1 MLRFPALVRS
11 LNSRLLRGTRMHVR
25 NRPALL
31 WVSRVL
37 ICAALTPA
45 LGRSSFAAEEHPSP
59 VRPREVPCASLV
71 QSRAAVQ
78 SRFYDEPRCEARESS
93 VSGENGAAVQK
104 ESSKRTA
111 FLKWVHIDGLWIP
124 PSNHVDQIGLI
135 GTHLAI
141 ANIGRLYLYGPPGVM
156 LIRQR
161 NAGEWMFR
169 PAFTWGFSFYLM
181 DFQMPGSTQIMQLFA
196 NVTKVWTQGDER
208 NGIDMVGLS
217 VTLKK

>member
-1 MLRFPALVRS
+1 
-11 LNSRLLRGTRMHVR
+11 MHVR

-31 WVSRVL
+31 RISRVL
-37 ICAALTPA
+37 IGAALTLA
-45 LGRSSFAAEEHPSP
+45 LGRSSFAAEERSSP

-71 QSRAAVQ
+71 QPRAVVN
-78 SRFYDEPRCEARESS
+78 SWFHDEPLCEARESAG
-93 VSGENGAAVQK
+93 SGEKDAAAQK
-104 ESSKRTA
+104 EGSKRTA
-111 FLKWVHIDGLWIP
+111 FLKWVHLDGLWIP
-124 PSNHVDQIGLI
+124 PSNHVDQVGLI

-161 NAGEWMFR
+161 NGGEWMFR

-181 DFQMPGSTQIMQLFA
+181 DFRMPGSTQTMQLFA
-196 NVTKVWTQGDER
+196 NVTKVWTEGDER

-217 VTLKK
+217 VTWKK

>member
-1 MLRFPALVRS
+1 
-11 LNSRLLRGTRMHVR
+11 MHVR
-25 NRPALL
+25 NRPASL

-37 ICAALTPA
+37 ICATLTPA
-45 LGRSSFAAEEHPSP
+45 LGRSSFAAEERSDPM
-59 VRPREVPCASLV
+59 RPREVPCASLAQPRAGAHAWFV
-71 QSRAAVQ
+71 DERLCASR
-78 SRFYDEPRCEARESS
+78 EAGLA
-93 VSGENGAAVQK
+93 GETDGATQK
-104 ESSKRTA
+104 EGSKRTA
-111 FLKWVHIDGLWIP
+111 FLKWVHLDGLWVP

-161 NAGEWMFR
+161 NGGEWMFR

-181 DFQMPGSTQIMQLFA
+181 DFRMPGSTQTMQLFA

-217 VTLKK
+217 VTWKK